1 MSTQWNQQQVSSVW
15 NKTFESKLIAKVLL
29 DGIKWTDYKWT
40 DFKIFELKYGDR
52 NIIK

>member
-29 DGIKWTDYKWT
+29 DGIKWTD
-40 DFKIFELKYGDR
+40 FKIFELKYGDR
-52 NIIK
+52 NITK